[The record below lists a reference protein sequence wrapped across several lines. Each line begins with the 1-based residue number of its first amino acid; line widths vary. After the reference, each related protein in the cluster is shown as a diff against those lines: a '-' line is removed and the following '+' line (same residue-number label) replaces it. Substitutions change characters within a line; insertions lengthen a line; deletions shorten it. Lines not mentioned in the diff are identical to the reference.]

1 MDHLPVN
8 KPEQPF
14 RTRSEMLRYCKPT
27 RYPALITALVLALTS
42 WTIQAARVWYP
53 VEVDVW
59 DPPFNSKQQR
69 TPRQYTPLDKAGRRW
84 NICVSIPH
92 LKDAY
97 WLAVNYG
104 LIAEARRLDVGLSLY
119 EAGGY
124 EHLDVQREQIE
135 DCLAGDT
142 DGLIVSAIA
151 QDGLEDLIK
160 TAADRG
166 IPVLDLING
175 MSSSHLGARV
185 AVDYGELGFK
195 TGTYLRNLH
204 RNNDQPVRVAW
215 FPGPDGAAWVA
226 AGDAGF
232 KAAFKGSPIEVIS
245 TRKGDT
251 GHATQ
256 SRLIEIVLDEHAD
269 KPDYIVGTTVTA
281 EAAVDILRRRGLSKQ
296 IKVLSYYY
304 SPGVHRGIKRGT
316 ILAAPSDQ
324 TTLQARIAVDV
335 MVRILEKQDYF
346 KHVAPRVVLISG
358 DTLRGWDSSTTLAPR
373 GFRPIFSINN

>member
-1 MDHLPVN
+1 M
-8 KPEQPF
+8 
-14 RTRSEMLRYCKPT
+14 RRYSKT
-27 RYPALITALVLALTS
+27 IRYPGLITAFVLALMTGS
-42 WTIQAARVWYP
+42 IQADKIWYP

-59 DPPFNSKQQR
+59 KPPFNKRQQHTSHR
-69 TPRQYTPLDKAGRRW
+69 YTPLDKSNRRW

-104 LIAEARRLDVGLSLY
+104 LIAEARRLDVGLSLF

-135 DCLAGDT
+135 ACLAKDV
-142 DGLIVSAIA
+142 DGLIISAIS

-160 TAADRG
+160 TAADRD
-166 IPVLDLING
+166 IPVIDMING
-175 MSSSHLGARV
+175 MNSSHISARV
-185 AVDYGELGFK
+185 AVDFWDTGFQ
-195 TGTYLRNLH
+195 TGTYLRELH
-204 RNNDQPVRVAW
+204 QDNDQPVRVAW
-215 FPGPDGAAWVA
+215 FPGPDGASWVA

-232 KAAFKGSPIEVIS
+232 RDALKDSSIEIIS
-245 TRKGDT
+245 TRMGDT

-256 SRLIEIVLDEHAD
+256 KRLIEIALDDHAD
-269 KPDYIVGTTVTA
+269 KLDYIAGTAVTA
-281 EAAVDILRRRGLSKQ
+281 EAAVDVLRRRGLSKK

-304 SPGVHRGIKRGT
+304 SPGVHRGIKRGS

-324 TTLQARIAVDV
+324 QALQARIAVDV
-335 MVRILEKQDYF
+335 MVRVLQKQDYF
-346 KHVAPRVVLISG
+346 KHVAPRVLLINGSK
-358 DTLRGWDSSTTLAPR
+358 LRGWDSSTTLAPR

>member
-1 MDHLPVN
+1 MMNPLAAN

-14 RTRSEMLRYCKPT
+14 SA

-53 VEVDVW
+53 VEVEVW

-124 EHLDVQREQIE
+124 EHMDVQREQIE

-142 DGLIVSAIA
+142 DGLIISAIA
-151 QDGLEDLIK
+151 PDGLEDLME
-160 TAADRG
+160 TAAERR

-175 MSSSHLGARV
+175 MASTQLSARV
-185 AVDYGELGFK
+185 AVDFAELGFE
-195 TGTYLRNLH
+195 TGTYLRKLH
-204 RNNDQPVRVAW
+204 HNSDQPVRVAW

-232 KAAFKGSPIEVIS
+232 KDALKGSPIEVIS
-245 TRKGDT
+245 TLMGDT

-269 KPDYIVGTTVTA
+269 ELDYIAGTAVTA
-281 EAAVDILRRRGLSKQ
+281 EAAVDVLRRRGLSKQ
-296 IKVLSYYY
+296 IKVLAYYY

-324 TTLQARIAVDV
+324 QALQARIAVDV

-346 KHVAPRVVLISG
+346 KHVAPHVVLING
-358 DTLRGWDSSTTLAPR
+358 DKLRGWDSSTTLAPR
-373 GFRPIFSINN
+373 GFRPIFSINH

>member
-1 MDHLPVN
+1 M
-8 KPEQPF
+8 
-14 RTRSEMLRYCKPT
+14 
-27 RYPALITALVLALTS
+27 TAN
-42 WTIQAARVWYP
+42 IQAASIWYP

-69 TPRQYTPLDKAGRRW
+69 TSHRYMPLEKASRHW

-104 LIAEARRLDVGLSLY
+104 LIAEARRLNVGLSLY

-124 EHLDVQREQIE
+124 EHLDVQRRQIE
-135 DCLAGDT
+135 DCLAKDT
-142 DGLIVSAIA
+142 DGLIISAIS

-166 IPVLDLING
+166 MPVLDLING
-175 MSSSHLGARV
+175 MSSSHLSARV
-185 AVDYGELGFK
+185 AVDFWD
-195 TGTYLRNLH
+195 TGVQAGRYLRELH
-204 RNNDQPVRVAW
+204 QDSNQPVRVAW

-232 KAAFKGSPIEVIS
+232 RDTLKDSPIEIIS
-245 TRKGDT
+245 TRTGDT
-251 GHATQ
+251 GLATQ
-256 SRLIEIVLDEHAD
+256 SRLIEAVLDEHANEL
-269 KPDYIVGTTVTA
+269 DYIVGTTVTA
-281 EAAVDILRRRGLSKQ
+281 EAAVNILRRRGLSKK

-324 TTLQARIAVDV
+324 QALQARIAVDL
-335 MVRILEKQDYF
+335 MVRMLEKQDYF
-346 KHVAPRVVLISG
+346 KHVAPHVLLINA
-358 DTLRGWDSSTTLAPR
+358 DNLRDWDSSTTLAPR

>member
-1 MDHLPVN
+1 MHRYPV
-8 KPEQPF
+8 
-14 RTRSEMLRYCKPT
+14 PT
-27 RYPALITALVLALTS
+27 RYPALITALVLALLT
-42 WTIQAARVWYP
+42 WNVKAGKVWYP

-59 DPPFNSKQQR
+59 EPPFNTKRQR
-69 TPRQYTPLDKAGRRW
+69 MPRQYRPLDKASRRW

-135 DCLAGDT
+135 NCLAKDT
-142 DGLIVSAIA
+142 DGLIISAISH
-151 QDGLEDLIK
+151 DGLADLIK
-160 TAADRG
+160 TAANRG
-166 IPVLDLING
+166 VPVLDMING
-175 MSSSHLGARV
+175 MSSSHIGARV
-185 AVDYGELGFK
+185 AVDFWDTGFQA
-195 TGTYLRNLH
+195 GTYLRGLH
-204 RNNDQPVRVAW
+204 QNSGQPVRVAW

-232 KAAFKGSPIEVIS
+232 KDALKDSAIEIVA
-245 TRKGDT
+245 TRMGDT

-269 KPDYIVGTTVTA
+269 ELDYIVGTAVTA
-281 EAAVDILRRRGLSKQ
+281 EAAVDVLRRRGLLKK

-304 SPGVHRGIKRGT
+304 SPGVHRGIRRGN

-324 TTLQARIAVDV
+324 QALQARIALDI
-335 MVRILEKQDYF
+335 MVRMLEKHDYF
-346 KHVAPRVVLISG
+346 KHVAPRVVLINSG
-358 DTLRGWDSSTTLAPR
+358 KLRGWDSSTTLAPR